1 MSENDPPAGGVAGI
15 VDRILRFMDRPW
27 KAVAVVVLLILCGAG
42 WIIYDKRDTLF
53 EVWLTPDTPE
63 LKKFEVPLALD
74 RLASE
79 TNADLVQ
86 IWAVDLSSNSQW
98 FLGARRHDGERPV
111 VPSPRRLPIIDHT
124 SDISRLVEVLDGRPT
139 CVDLEKTG
147 TPVARRLAERG
158 MHRGCAIPIPPGPE
172 SFVGVIY
179 LAWSQPT
186 DISNENVAV
195 GAAREIAKKLAT
207 H

>member
-1 MSENDPPAGGVAGI
+1 MSDQPPHGNVAGI
-15 VDRILRFMDRPW
+15 VDRVLHFIDRPW
-27 KAVAVVVLLILCGAG
+27 KAVTVVVLILILGVG
-42 WIIYDKRDTLF
+42 WVVYEKRNELF
-53 EVWLTPDTPE
+53 EAWLTPDTPE
-63 LKKFEVPLALD
+63 LKTADIPEALSKLA
-74 RLASE
+74 AE

-111 VPSPRRLPIIDHT
+111 IPSPRRLPIIDHT
-124 SDISRLVEVLDGRPT
+124 SDVKRLVNVLDGQPV
-139 CVDLEKTG
+139 CVDLDMAG

-158 MHRGCAIPIPPGPE
+158 MRRGCAIPIPPNPE

-179 LAWSQPT
+179 LAWSATT
-186 DISNENVAV
+186 DKSNENVAV